1 MTDYK
6 DQPARN
12 DHATEA
18 QGAASQPA
26 QLRDATATVQSL
38 TLSDTGTWRVITGG
52 AIHTFRL
59 SDSPKTV
66 EGTLTV
72 GRPFPTRDRVLA
84 LESISRC
91 TVGSPGYWETQLPAE
106 DQPSDLLYWT
116 LTRPIQRI
124 EAILRFR

>member
-26 QLRDATATVQSL
+26 QPRDATATVQSL

-66 EGTLTV
+66 ERTPTA
-72 GRPFPTRDRVLA
+72 GRPFPSRDQVLV
-84 LESISRC
+84 LESISQC
-91 TVGSPGYWETQLPAE
+91 TVGLPGYWETQLPAAE
-106 DQPSDLLYWT
+106 QPSGLLYWT

-124 EAILRFR
+124 EVAG